1 MDIPLTNREFNA
13 IIYAYARLE
22 FEIDNGMFPDEPTTR
37 SAQGAAKVLGE
48 LIDKVNTIIQNEN
61 E

>member
-22 FEIDNGMFPDEPTTR
+22 YEIDNGMFPDEPATR
-37 SAQGAAKVLGE
+37 SAQGAVKVLEG
-48 LIDKVNTIIQNEN
+48 LIDKVNAIIQKEG